1 MGNKYVNFLVFAVFL
16 MGSGVVYQKYYRPK
30 EIGCVAPTGNVVT
43 LDVRSIKDQWKF
55 SPENIIVKKG
65 DKVMLNIFNED
76 DYDHGFA
83 IEAFGV
89 NKRLF
94 PGAVTPVE
102 FVACKVGIYPFY
114 CSVACGE
121 GHYRQTGNVI
131 VEE

>member
-76 DYDHGFA
+76 
-83 IEAFGV
+83 
-89 NKRLF
+89 
-94 PGAVTPVE
+94 
-102 FVACKVGIYPFY
+102 GI
-114 CSVACGE
+114 
-121 GHYRQTGNVI
+121 
-131 VEE
+131 